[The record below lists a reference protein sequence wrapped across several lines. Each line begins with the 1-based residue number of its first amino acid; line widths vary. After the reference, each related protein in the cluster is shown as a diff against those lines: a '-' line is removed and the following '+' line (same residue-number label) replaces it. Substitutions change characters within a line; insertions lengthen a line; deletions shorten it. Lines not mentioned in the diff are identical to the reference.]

1 MSSAKSIYKKIR
13 FSIIDYIIDNAEL
26 MSVEANKVIGK
37 FFLFILNVDDKTS
50 CLSIFIKS

>member
-37 FFLFILNVDDKTS
+37 FFLINFK
-50 CLSIFIKS
+50 CR